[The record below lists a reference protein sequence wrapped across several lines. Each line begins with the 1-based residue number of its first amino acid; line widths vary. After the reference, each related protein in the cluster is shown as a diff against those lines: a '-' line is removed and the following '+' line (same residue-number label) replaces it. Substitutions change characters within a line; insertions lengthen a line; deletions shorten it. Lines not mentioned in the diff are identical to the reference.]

1 MKRKEIRFF
10 IPLALII
17 IILIIIR
24 LSEPEEIDWS
34 YNFTKSGT
42 TPYGGYIIHDI
53 LPDLFPD
60 SEIINREVPIYNVL
74 KNQYFYKTNYIFIN
88 SYFAPDEL
96 DTQYLMFYVS
106 EGNNVFISAF
116 NIGGKL
122 ADSLNINTYG
132 NIFSDDTLS
141 VSLTDSV
148 FLSDKEYSYR
158 KGNFNSYF
166 SKFDTSNTEVLGKNQ
181 DGNVNFIRIKH
192 GDGNF
197 FLNTVPLAFS
207 NYHLLNEDNSDY
219 VFRTLS
225 CLPVQGTIWDDYY
238 KAGNR
243 FSSTPLRF
251 IVSQDAL
258 SWAYYVGLVSVI
270 LFIIFYG
277 RRKQRIIPVIPPL
290 NNSTL
295 EFVRTVG
302 NVYYQQKEH
311 KNIAEK
317 KITYFMD
324 YLRNR
329 YFIKAVT
336 FDNEILK
343 KISEKTSYPIKKLNN
358 IFFLIEQIKN
368 SNNITEAEL
377 VKINSQIENFYERT
391 K

>member
-1 MKRKEIRFF
+1 MKTKEIKFL
-10 IPLALII
+10 IPLALTI

-34 YNFTKSGT
+34 YNFTKNGT
-42 TPYGGYIIHDI
+42 IPYGGYVIHDI

-60 SEIINREVPIYNVL
+60 SEIKNREVPIYNVL
-74 KNQYFYKTNYIFIN
+74 KNQYFYETNYIFIN

-106 EGNNVFISAF
+106 QGNNVFVSAF
-116 NIGGKL
+116 DIRGKL

-141 VSLTDSV
+141 VTLTDSV
-148 FLSDKEYSYR
+148 FLSDEIYTYK
-158 KGNFNSYF
+158 KGNFSSYF
-166 SKFDTSNTEVLGKNQ
+166 AGYDTAKAEVLGKNQ
-181 DGNVNFIRIKH
+181 GGNVNFIRIKH
-192 GDGNF
+192 GEGNF

-207 NYHLLNEDNSDY
+207 NYHILNEDNSDY

-225 CLPVQGTIWDDYY
+225 CLPVQETIWDDYY
-238 KAGNR
+238 KVGNM

-251 IVSQDAL
+251 IVSQDSL
-258 SWAYYVGLVSVI
+258 SWAYYVGLISIV

-277 RRKQRIIPVIPPL
+277 RRKQRIVPVIPPL
-290 NNSTL
+290 NNTTL

-317 KITYFMD
+317 KINYFME

-336 FDNEILK
+336 FDNEVLN
-343 KISEKTSYPIKKLNN
+343 KISEKTSYPIRKLKN
-358 IFFLIEQIKN
+358 IFSFIEQIKN
-368 SNNITEAEL
+368 SKNITEAEL

-391 K
+391 R